1 MKTKSY
7 PKELATSPNT
17 RSTEFMLEIKNLTK
31 IYGSGTSE
39 VIAVNH
45 LAFNVQD
52 GEFIAVTGKS
62 GCGKS
67 TLLHLLA
74 GLDKPTSGE
83 ILYDGEDI
91 CSMNSDKLAKFRR
104 RKIGV
109 IYQFYNL
116 MPVLTVEENI
126 TLPVRLD
133 GKKPDARKV
142 EEILD
147 MLDLKNRRNYL
158 PNQLSGGQQQRTAI
172 GRALIISPSLILAD
186 EPTGNLD
193 RKNGDEVINYLKA
206 LNETH
211 GRTILLVTHDE
222 QIANA
227 ATRKITLSDGKII
240 EDVQLK

>member
-1 MKTKSY
+1 
-7 PKELATSPNT
+7 
-17 RSTEFMLEIKNLTK
+17 MLEIDGLTK

-45 LAFNVQD
+45 LTFNVQS
-52 GEFIAVTGKS
+52 GEFITITGKS

-74 GLDKPTSGE
+74 GLDRPTSGN
-83 ILYDGEDI
+83 IFYDKENI
-91 CSMNSDKLAKFRR
+91 CCMSFDKLAKFRR
-104 RKIGV
+104 QKIGV

-133 GKKPDARKV
+133 GKKPNREKV
-142 EEILD
+142 DEILD
-147 MLDLKNRRNYL
+147 MLDLKERRNYL

-172 GRALIISPSLILAD
+172 GRALMIAPSLILAD

-193 RKNGDEVINYLKA
+193 KKNSGEVMDYFKM
-206 LNETH
+206 LNSER
-211 GRTILLVTHDE
+211 GQTIILVTHDE
-222 QIANA
+222 QIANSA
-227 ATRKITLSDGKII
+227 KRKITLSDGKIV
-240 EDVQLK
+240 EDRELI

>member
-1 MKTKSY
+1 
-7 PKELATSPNT
+7 
-17 RSTEFMLEIKNLTK
+17 MLEIKNLTK

-45 LAFNVQD
+45 LAFTVQD

-91 CSMNSDKLAKFRR
+91 CLMNSDKLAKFRR